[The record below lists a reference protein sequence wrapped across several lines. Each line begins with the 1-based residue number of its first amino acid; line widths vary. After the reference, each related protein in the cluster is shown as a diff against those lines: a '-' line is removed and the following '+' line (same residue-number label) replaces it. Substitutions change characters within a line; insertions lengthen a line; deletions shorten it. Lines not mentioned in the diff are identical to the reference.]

1 MDDKICLDTDFL
13 VNLLRN
19 KKEESEFAHAHEGL
33 VFFATTVITIF
44 ELYHGAYKSGVWKN
58 IEKVHELQEKVRILP
73 FTNRAAEKAG
83 STLADLEKKGTP
95 IEFRDLFIGTIA
107 EIEGFSMKTHNKKH
121 FSRIPGLKIV

>member
-19 KKEESEFAHAHEGL
+19 KKEESEFVHQNEGI
-33 VFFATTVITIF
+33 VFFATTPVTIF
-44 ELYHGAYKSGVWKN
+44 ELYYGAHKSGMKEN
-58 IEKVHELQEKVRILP
+58 IQKVDELQEKLRILP
-73 FTNRAAEKAG
+73 FTCRAAEKAG

-121 FSRIPGLKIV
+121 FSRIPGLKMA